1 MGSSYFAF
9 GSLFVFVCGAHVYP
23 YLAAGASVASC
34 SDDDEGDGIISE
46 QRVEKYVTGY
56 KWYLDN
62 NKRSEYRFYRN
73 RLVSCMSSGKVTSG
87 SLTWAESNFF
97 GTWAVADG
105 KLVTTFT
112 SGAYGGFD
120 WNSILYGSLT
130 ITELRSNFKSI
141 EATAPNGDPHELSSY
156 MVSYGTGND
165 FIDYTDASDH
175 DGALEGT
182 WQALAHKGERN
193 VVFTIKIG
201 KQGKITFIAKSENI
215 DFTTTCTTKN
225 GHVTFTHLFEPGT
238 NPRSFI
244 YIREKDEI
252 RFYSEENAQQ
262 VWTWDKVE

>member
-1 MGSSYFAF
+1 MKKIFSFLLMSAM
-9 GSLFVFVCGAHVYP
+9 L
-23 YLAAGASVASC
+23 LAVGASVVSC

-46 QRVEKYVTGY
+46 QRVERYVTGY
-56 KWYLDN
+56 KWYLDS
-62 NKRSEYRFYRN
+62 KKKTEFRFYRN
-73 RLVSCMSSGKVTSG
+73 RLVSCMSSGSVTSG
-87 SLTWAESNFF
+87 QLTYAASNYF
-97 GTWAVADG
+97 GTWAVVDG

-112 SGAYGGFD
+112 SGAYEGFD

-130 ITELRSNFKSI
+130 IDKLRSDCKI
-141 EATAPNGDPHELSSY
+141 IDATDPDGYSHDLG
-156 MVSYGTGND
+156 SYGMSNR
-165 FIDYTDASDH
+165 FVDYTDNSDH

-182 WQALAHKGERN
+182 WEAMAHKGERN
-193 VVFTIKIG
+193 IIFTIKIG

-238 NPRSFI
+238 NSRSLI

>member
-1 MGSSYFAF
+1 MKKIFSFLLMSAM
-9 GSLFVFVCGAHVYP
+9 LIAV
-23 YLAAGASVASC
+23 GASVVSC

-56 KWYLDN
+56 KWYLDG
-62 NKRSEYRFYRN
+62 KKKTEFRFYRN
-73 RLVSCMSSGKVTSG
+73 RLVSRMGGSG
-87 SLTWAESNFF
+87 SVASGQLTYAASNYF
-97 GTWAVADG
+97 GTWEVVDG

-112 SGAYGGFD
+112 TGPYEDSD
-120 WNSILYGSLT
+120 LNSILYGSLT
-130 ITELRSNFKSI
+130 IDKLRSDCKIIN
-141 EATAPNGDPHELSSY
+141 ATDPDGYSHDLG
-156 MVSYGTGND
+156 SYGMSNL
-165 FIDYTDASDH
+165 FVDYTDASDH

-182 WQALAHKGERN
+182 WKAMAHKGERN
-193 VVFTIKIG
+193 IIFTIKID

-238 NPRSFI
+238 NPRSLI